1 MLLGAACA
9 WSDPKHWRDT
19 VPKEIVKKK
28 RTSPDSRL
36 LIAIDFER

>member
-19 VPKEIVKKK
+19 VPKEIVKKNAQV
-28 RTSPDSRL
+28 
-36 LIAIDFER
+36 LIHDC